1 MFETTINLSTIDLQK
16 AIVTKM
22 KPSSHGYVSLDD
34 LQQTDIYV
42 HHHIPKQHRNATK
55 WVIIYDGTDHAV
67 VVDVFINDEPTTGYA
82 KIVLVRK
89 QYVPKS
95 DLGVLRGTQKNQYIA
110 DIVGARL
117 IN

>member
-1 MFETTINLSTIDLQK
+1 
-16 AIVTKM
+16 M